1 MPRSTHITAE
11 ELLLDSRFIAWAKGK
26 GTFSDNQW
34 VENLRKHSENQE
46 FEVVEALVL
55 YNKLFISDEISVP
68 NVLDQ
73 KNKLLDRINRENLR
87 VAPKQ
92 QIKFSKPILA
102 SLFFLIS
109 ISILGSVFYFNYYS
123 SNNIIGDGKAT
134 QLVDGTQVKLSPSS
148 TLTLNNNFSFE
159 KSREVWVK
167 GEAHFHVSKKL
178 NKQPFLVHTKAFDI
192 EVTGTQFTVN
202 NTEDLVSVLLQ
213 EGSVNLH
220 FPGGEVVRMKPG
232 DFFSINE
239 ISNDQVVVKDRKAT
253 PSQLERH
260 IVFDNTPISQVI
272 REIESRYNVT
282 IYIESDELKTKQITG
297 ILPNDNLLILLD
309 ALGAA
314 MDCKITNNNNNIII
328 KASN

>member
-34 VENLRKHSENQE
+34 VENLRKRSENQE
-46 FEVVEALVL
+46 FEVVEALIL

-73 KNKLLDRINRENLR
+73 KNKLLDRINRENHR
-87 VAPKQ
+87 VVPKQ
-92 QIKFSKPILA
+92 LIKLSRPILA

-109 ISILGSVFYFNYYS
+109 ISIIGSVFYLNYYS
-123 SNNIIGDGKAT
+123 TNNIIGDGRAT

-167 GEAHFHVSKKL
+167 GQAHFHVSRKP

-202 NTEDLVSVLLQ
+202 NTDDLVSVLLQ

-220 FPGGEVVRMKPG
+220 FPGGEVVKMKPG

-239 ISNDQVVVKDRKAT
+239 VNFNRTVVSERNAT
-253 PSQLERH
+253 PNQLEKH
-260 IVFDNTPISQVI
+260 IVFDNTPISHVVK
-272 REIESRYNVT
+272 EIESRYNVT
-282 IYIESDELKTKQITG
+282 IKLESDELNAKQITG
-297 ILPNDNLLILLD
+297 ILPNDNLSILLD
-309 ALGAA
+309 ALSSA
-314 MDCKITNNNNNIII
+314 MDCKITNNNNIITI